1 MPKTKTKA
9 ASANI
14 YAVLGSDESEVKR
27 VAAELASNLT
37 PPGAGDFG
45 LEIID
50 GAADNAD
57 QAAARVRSAIEAV
70 QTLPF
75 FGDTKVVWLKNV
87 NFLGDDQKARSATV
101 QSALEELSELVDS
114 GFGPGITLL
123 ISAIDVDKRRSF
135 YKTLLKRAEVQVFD
149 RLDSGRSGWE
159 EEALEIVQQRA
170 KKRKLQ
176 FDGDALDLFVL
187 LTGGDT
193 RQIDNELE
201 KIDTFLDKDR
211 GVNAELVRELVPLS
225 RAGVIFELGNALAAR
240 DLQLSLKL
248 VRRLLDQGES
258 AIGILLVAIVPT
270 IRNLLLAKDLM
281 ERHHLPRP
289 HSPFQF
295 ISAINRLPGEAT
307 DHLPRKKDGS
317 VNAYG
322 LGIAAQ
328 QAGRFETAQLIEAMR
343 ACLAANIQLVTTQ
356 LDHELILTEVVVK
369 LLGRVTGS
377 CVGADLPMSLGSA
390 ILRPDAS
397 ALQIT
402 CFFHLSSRDRTNV
415 GNVPADTGKGL
426 YVAMIIINQECKM
439 NQRGN
444 QSPRKTPG
452 CHQCRES
459 LRTMHGRPPGTTLK
473 RNHAQPKMI
482 DCIA

>member
-9 ASANI
+9 ESAKI
-14 YAVLGSDESEVKR
+14 YAVVGSDEAEVKR
-27 VAAELASNLT
+27 VAAELATTLT

-45 LEIID
+45 LEVID
-50 GAADNAD
+50 GAADNAE
-57 QAAARVRSAIEAV
+57 QAEARVRSAIEAL

-75 FGDTKVVWLKNV
+75 FDSTKVVWLKNV
-87 NFLGDDQKARSATV
+87 NFLGDDQKARSAAV
-101 QSALEELSELVDS
+101 QSALEELSELIAK

-123 ISAIDVDKRRSF
+123 MSATDVDKRRSF

-149 RLDSGRSGWE
+149 RLDSSRGGWE

-176 FDGDALDLFVL
+176 FHEGALDLFVL

-201 KIDTFLDKDR
+201 KIGTFLGKDR
-211 GVNAELVRELVPLS
+211 EVTAELVRELVPLS
-225 RAGVIFELGNALAAR
+225 RAGVIFELSNALAAR

-281 ERHHLPRP
+281 ERYRMPRS

-295 ISAINRLPGEAT
+295 ISAINRLPAEAT

-317 VNAYG
+317 VNAYA

-328 QAGRFETAQLIEAMR
+328 QADRFETKQLIEAMR
-343 ACLAANIQLVTTQ
+343 ACLEANVQLVTTQ

-369 LLGRVTGS
+369 LLGR
-377 CVGADLPMSLGSA
+377 ARFL
-390 ILRPDAS
+390 
-397 ALQIT
+397 
-402 CFFHLSSRDRTNV
+402 
-415 GNVPADTGKGL
+415 
-426 YVAMIIINQECKM
+426 
-439 NQRGN
+439 
-444 QSPRKTPG
+444 
-452 CHQCRES
+452 
-459 LRTMHGRPPGTTLK
+459 
-473 RNHAQPKMI
+473 
-482 DCIA
+482 

>member
-1 MPKTKTKA
+1 MPLAACDEIAMPKTKTKA
-9 ASANI
+9 ASAKI
-14 YAVLGSDESEVKR
+14 YAVLGSDEAEVKR
-27 VAAELASNLT
+27 VAAELATNLT

-50 GAADNAD
+50 GAADNVD
-57 QAAARVRSAIEAV
+57 QAEARVRSAIEAL

-75 FGDTKVVWLKNV
+75 FGSAKVVWLKNV
-87 NFLGDDQKARSATV
+87 NFLGDDQKARSAAV
-101 QSALEELSELVDS
+101 QSALEELSELIDS

-123 ISAIDVDKRRSF
+123 MSAIDVDKRRSF
-135 YKTLLKRAEVQVFD
+135 YKTLVKRAEVQVFD
-149 RLDSGRSGWE
+149 RLDSSRGGWE
-159 EEALEIVQQRA
+159 EEALEIVQQHA

-176 FDGDALDLFVL
+176 FDDDALDLFVL

-201 KIDTFLDKDR
+201 KIDTFLGKDR
-211 GVNAELVRELVPLS
+211 VVTAELVRELVPLS

-281 ERHHLPRP
+281 ERYRLPRP

-295 ISAINRLPGEAT
+295 ISAVNRLPAEAT

-317 VNAYG
+317 INTYA

-328 QAGRFETAQLIEAMR
+328 QTGRFTTTQLVEAMR
-343 ACLAANIQLVTTQ
+343 ACLAANVQVVTTQ

-369 LLGRVTGS
+369 LLG
-377 CVGADLPMSLGSA
+377 
-390 ILRPDAS
+390 
-397 ALQIT
+397 
-402 CFFHLSSRDRTNV
+402 
-415 GNVPADTGKGL
+415 
-426 YVAMIIINQECKM
+426 
-439 NQRGN
+439 
-444 QSPRKTPG
+444 
-452 CHQCRES
+452 ES
-459 LRTMHGRPPGTTLK
+459 
-473 RNHAQPKMI
+473 
-482 DCIA
+482 

>member
-1 MPKTKTKA
+1 MPKVKTKSETA
-9 ASANI
+9 QVF
-14 YAVLGSDESEVKR
+14 AVLGSDEAEIKR

-45 LEIID
+45 LEVID

-57 QAAARVRSAIEAV
+57 QAAGRVRSTIEAL

-75 FGDTKVVWLKNV
+75 FGDTKVVWLKNA
-87 NFLGDDQKARSATV
+87 NFLGDDQKARSAAV

-114 GFGPGITLL
+114 GLGPGITLL
-123 ISAIDVDKRRSF
+123 MSAIDVDKRRSF

-149 RLDSGRSGWE
+149 RLDSSRGGWE
-159 EEALEIVQQRA
+159 EEALEMVQQRA

-176 FDGDALDLFVL
+176 FKDDALDLFVL

-201 KIDTFLDKDR
+201 KIDTFLGRDR
-211 GVNAELVRELVPLS
+211 EVSAELVRELVPLS
-225 RAGVIFELGNALAAR
+225 RAGVIFELSNALAAR
-240 DLQLSLKL
+240 DLQLSLML

-281 ERHHLPRP
+281 ERYRLPRP
-289 HSPFQF
+289 QSPFQF
-295 ISAINRLPGEAT
+295 ISAINRLPTEAT

-317 VNAYG
+317 VNAYA

-328 QAGRFETAQLIEAMR
+328 QAGRFKTDQLVEAMR
-343 ACLAANIQLVTTQ
+343 ACLEANIQLVTTQ

-369 LLGRVTGS
+369 LL
-377 CVGADLPMSLGSA
+377 
-390 ILRPDAS
+390 
-397 ALQIT
+397 QQ
-402 CFFHLSSRDRTNV
+402 SS
-415 GNVPADTGKGL
+415 
-426 YVAMIIINQECKM
+426 
-439 NQRGN
+439 
-444 QSPRKTPG
+444 S
-452 CHQCRES
+452 
-459 LRTMHGRPPGTTLK
+459 
-473 RNHAQPKMI
+473 
-482 DCIA
+482 

>member
-1 MPKTKTKA
+1 VLHPILAALRAACDENEMPKAKTKA
-9 ASANI
+9 ASASI
-14 YAVLGSDESEVKR
+14 YAVLGSDEAEVKR

-45 LEIID
+45 LEVID

-57 QAAARVRSAIEAV
+57 QAETRVRSAIEAL

-75 FGDTKVVWLKNV
+75 FGSAKAVWLKNI
-87 NFLGDDQKARSATV
+87 NFLGDDQKARSVVV
-101 QSALEELSELVDS
+101 QSALEELSEIINTGL
-114 GFGPGITLL
+114 GPGITLL
-123 ISAIDVDKRRSF
+123 LSAIDVDKRRSF

-149 RLDSGRSGWE
+149 RLDSGRTGWE
-159 EEALEIVQQRA
+159 EEALEMVQQRVR
-170 KKRKLQ
+170 KRKLQ
-176 FDGDALDLFVL
+176 FDNDALDLFVL

-201 KIDTFLDKDR
+201 KIDTFLGNDR
-211 GVNAELVRELVPLS
+211 VVNSEIVRELVPLS
-225 RAGVIFELGNALAAR
+225 RSGVIFELGNALAAR

-281 ERHHLPRP
+281 ERYGLPRP
-289 HSPFQF
+289 YSPFQF
-295 ISAINRLPGEAT
+295 ISAVNRLPAEAT

-328 QAGRFETAQLIEAMR
+328 QAGRFETMQLIQAMR
-343 ACLAANIQLVTTQ
+343 ACLDANTQLVTTQ

-369 LLGRVTGS
+369 LL
-377 CVGADLPMSLGSA
+377 AE
-390 ILRPDAS
+390 
-397 ALQIT
+397 
-402 CFFHLSSRDRTNV
+402 N
-415 GNVPADTGKGL
+415 
-426 YVAMIIINQECKM
+426 
-439 NQRGN
+439 
-444 QSPRKTPG
+444 
-452 CHQCRES
+452 
-459 LRTMHGRPPGTTLK
+459 
-473 RNHAQPKMI
+473 
-482 DCIA
+482 

>member
-1 MPKTKTKA
+1 MPKAKTKA
-9 ASANI
+9 ASANT

-45 LEIID
+45 LEVID

-57 QAAARVRSAIEAV
+57 QAAARIRSAIEAV

-75 FGDTKVVWLKNV
+75 FGNAKVVWLKNA
-87 NFLGDDQKARSATV
+87 NFVGDDQKARSTTV

-114 GFGPGITLL
+114 DFGPGITLL

-159 EEALEIVQQRA
+159 EEALEVVQQRA

-176 FDGDALDLFVL
+176 FDEDALDLFVL

-201 KIDTFLDKDR
+201 KIDTFLGKDR

-258 AIGILLVAIVPT
+258 AIGILLVSIVPT

-281 ERHHLPRP
+281 ERYRLPRP

-295 ISAINRLPGEAT
+295 ISAINRLPSEAT

-317 VNAYG
+317 INAYA

-328 QAGRFETAQLIEAMR
+328 QAGRFETTQLIAAMR

-369 LLGRVTGS
+369 LLGR
-377 CVGADLPMSLGSA
+377 
-390 ILRPDAS
+390 
-397 ALQIT
+397 
-402 CFFHLSSRDRTNV
+402 
-415 GNVPADTGKGL
+415 
-426 YVAMIIINQECKM
+426 
-439 NQRGN
+439 
-444 QSPRKTPG
+444 
-452 CHQCRES
+452 
-459 LRTMHGRPPGTTLK
+459 
-473 RNHAQPKMI
+473 
-482 DCIA
+482 